1 MDRTD
6 GTPAEG
12 VGRVD
17 FGVLLTMSSAVFV
30 DELARH
36 MTAAGY
42 AGFTARTGWVLR
54 SVGDGRVSLKD
65 MAARM
70 RLSSPGALKAIAPMV
85 EGGYL
90 ARVSGDDRRVRA
102 IAATDRGREALAAA
116 REFHARFEQ
125 SLVEPLGAEAVESVR
140 AALALL
146 VGRGPLDVTGA
157 ISPFPDA

>member
-6 GTPAEG
+6 GTPEG
-12 VGRVD
+12 GAGQVD
-17 FGVLLTMSSAVFV
+17 FGVLLTMSSAVFI

-54 SVGDGRVSLKD
+54 SVGDGKVSLKD
-65 MAARM
+65 MAERM
-70 RLSSPGALKAIAPMV
+70 RLSSPGALKAIGPMV

-90 ARVSGDDRRVRA
+90 VRVRGDDRRVRA
-102 IAATDRGREALAAA
+102 IAATDRGREALVAA

-125 SLVEPLGAEAVESVR
+125 SLVDGVGAEAVESVR

-146 VGRGPLDVTGA
+146 VGRGPLDVSGA
-157 ISPFPDA
+157 VSPFPGA